1 MNAKNYLKQYK
12 RILERLRQMKK
23 ELDTIEAQMETTGGI
38 GDGMPRGTDI
48 SDKTGRLA
56 SMLAD
61 LKSQY
66 EWITAESWLIRK
78 DIEATINQVED
89 PLQSRL
95 LYDRY
100 IQGMSWR
107 DVANEIHM
115 DEVYTRGRLH
125 GSALEAVRKI
135 REKLH

>member
-1 MNAKNYLKQYK
+1 MNTKNYLKQYK

-38 GDGMPRGTDI
+38 GDGTPRGSDI

-56 SMLAD
+56 ATLAD
-61 LKSQY
+61 LKLQY
-66 EWITAESWLIRK
+66 EWITAESWKIRH
-78 DIEATINQVED
+78 DIEQTINQVEE
-89 PLQSRL
+89 PIQSRL

-100 IQGMSWR
+100 IQDMSWR
-107 DVANEIHM
+107 EVANDIHM

-125 GSALEAVRKI
+125 GSALESVRKI
-135 REKLH
+135 RHEIQ

>member
-1 MNAKNYLKQYK
+1 MNTKNYLKQYK

-38 GDGMPRGTDI
+38 GDGTPRGSDI

-78 DIEATINQVED
+78 DIETTINQVED

-100 IQGMSWR
+100 IQDMSWR